1 MFVSNKFIPEL
12 GKASTVIRRCEK
24 TVMLWKD
31 CHVAKRMLCC
41 EKTVMLRKDCH
52 VAKRLSC
59 CEKTVMLRKD
69 CHVVKRLSCFK
80 KTVMLLKDCHVAKR
94 LSWCCEKT
102 VMFSELDHLQ
112 CIFPISHSNWNL
124 FGHLNTRLYIA
135 PFYHLAKHLESE
147 RANST

>member
-12 GKASTVIRRCEK
+12 GKASKVIRRCEK

-31 CHVAKRMLCC
+31 CC
-41 EKTVMLRKDCH
+41 EKTVMLQKECYVVKRLSCCEKTALLWKDCH
-52 VAKRLSC
+52 VSKRLSC
-59 CEKTVMLRKD
+59 CEKTVMFRKG
-69 CHVVKRLSCFK
+69 
-80 KTVMLLKDCHVAKR
+80 CHVAKR
-94 LSWCCEKT
+94 LSCCEKT

-112 CIFPISHSNWNL
+112 CIFPISHINWNL